1 MYKKLFII
9 ISLALPIS
17 AFAQSKNMDKQQL
30 ITSDTQVV
38 KINSKTGGTTSKDS
52 VPVQEIG
59 TPRRNCKKNNGV
71 HQEKAINKFLIMGTI
86 SNNSNSVISLTN
98 FLA

>member
-17 AFAQSKNMDKQQL
+17 VFSQSKNMDKQQL

-59 TPRRNCKKNNGV
+59 TPRRNGKK
-71 HQEKAINKFLIMGTI
+71 T
-86 SNNSNSVISLTN
+86 NSVTPGKSN
-98 FLA
+98 Q